1 MNKSLN
7 HEENSTQYNADSI
20 KVLEGLEA
28 VRKRPAMYVGS
39 TGPTGLH
46 HLVYEAVE
54 NSIDEVLAGFCDR
67 IRVVIHLDGSITVE
81 DNGRGIPVDIH
92 KERGIPAAELVM
104 TTLHSGGKFDNETYA
119 ISGGLHGVGISVTN
133 ALSERLELEV
143 RRDGKIYTQVYERG
157 IPATPF
163 KSLGEGRKTGTK
175 IRFKPDPEIF
185 ESCEFSFET
194 LSQRLRELSFLNAGV
209 KISIED
215 ERNGKSHEFQ
225 FKGGIAA
232 FVAELSKNK
241 NVLHPKP
248 IFLEGEKDKVV
259 VECAI
264 QYNDGYSESIFSYA
278 NNINTVDGGFHLIGF
293 KAALTRSLNNYGQA
307 NNLFK
312 NLKET
317 PSGDDAREGLTA
329 VISVK
334 LPNPQF
340 EGQTKAKLG
349 NSEVKGIVETVVND
363 KLAYFLEENPPIGRK
378 IIDKISEAARAR
390 MAARS
395 ARDLARRKS
404 IMDGASLPG
413 KLADCQERDPHLSE
427 IFLVE
432 GDSAGGSAKQGRD
445 RKNQAILPLR
455 GKILNVEKA
464 RFDKMISSQEIQN
477 LITALGTGIG
487 KDDFDVEKTRYHKII
502 IMTDADVDGAH
513 IRTLLLTFFYRQM
526 PQVIER
532 GYLWIAQPPLFK
544 IKKGKTERYLKN
556 EAALEDYLLEIG
568 TGDISLEVNGS
579 PIRGKALIQFVKRV
593 IHYNKVLM
601 VIEKQGLCREVIEV
615 LAGLPKFQEELLQ
628 KGQEKELQGLMKTLN
643 SEIEKMCLPI
653 LPLNLSLKDDP
664 DYNNSNILVCSSRR
678 NGNSLHTEIGMDLV
692 RSPEFRELK
701 RLKKDFESAAGS
713 PPYRLRHQNEVASVE
728 RLSDIA
734 EFVFAAGKKGQEVQ
748 RYKGLGEMNPGQ
760 LWETTMDPKHRT
772 LLQVRVE
779 DAVEADIIFSIL
791 MGDKVEPRREFI
803 ETYALDVKNLDI

>member
-39 TGPTGLH
+39 TGSTGLH

-445 RKNQAILPLR
+445 RRFQAVLPLR
-455 GKILNVEKA
+455 GKILNVEKS
-464 RFDKMISSQEIQN
+464 RLNTILGNKEIQA
-477 LITALGTGIG
+477 LIIALGTGIG
-487 KDDFDVEKTRYHKII
+487 SSFDLTNLRYNRVIV
-502 IMTDADVDGAH
+502 MTDADVDGAH
-513 IRTLLLTFFYRQM
+513 IATLLLTFFFRYM
-526 PQVIER
+526 EPLIES
-532 GYLWIAQPPLFK
+532 GHLFLAKPPLYCLQTRRQVQYAYSDEEK
-544 IKKGKTERYLKN
+544 DRL
-556 EAALEDYLLEIG
+556 
-568 TGDISLEVNGS
+568 
-579 PIRGKALIQFVKRV
+579 VK
-593 IHYNKVLM
+593 
-601 VIEKQGLCREVIEV
+601 
-615 LAGLPKFQEELLQ
+615 
-628 KGQEKELQGLMKTLN
+628 
-643 SEIEKMCLPI
+643 
-653 LPLNLSLKDDP
+653 SLKGD
-664 DYNNSNILVCSSRR
+664 
-678 NGNSLHTEIGMDLV
+678 
-692 RSPEFRELK
+692 
-701 RLKKDFESAAGS
+701 
-713 PPYRLRHQNEVASVE
+713 SVT
-728 RLSDIA
+728 I
-734 EFVFAAGKKGQEVQ
+734 Q

-760 LWETTMDPKHRT
+760 LADTTMEPSKRT
-772 LLQVRVE
+772 ITQVTIE
-779 DAVEADIIFSIL
+779 DAAEADRTFDML
-791 MGDKVEPRREFI
+791 MGSSVAPRKHFI
-803 ETYALDVKNLDI
+803 QSHAKDVKNLDI